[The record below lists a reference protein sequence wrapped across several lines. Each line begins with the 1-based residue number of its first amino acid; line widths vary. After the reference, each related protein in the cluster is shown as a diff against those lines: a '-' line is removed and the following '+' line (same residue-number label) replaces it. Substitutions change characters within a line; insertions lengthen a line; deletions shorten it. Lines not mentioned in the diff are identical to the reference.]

1 MEFVEVNQ
9 DDIPNETWDGFESD
23 FDDSSQQLQTQED
36 SFATSTSP
44 SNKMEL
50 INRMLHLFQVQMMK
64 RFKFSLIFPLFAKRP
79 LILMKRNPLF

>member
-9 DDIPNETWDGFESD
+9 EDIPDETWDGFESD

-36 SFATSTSP
+36 SFATSTSH

-50 INRMLHLFQVQMMK
+50 INRMLHLLEVRMLK
-64 RFKFSLIFPLFAKRP
+64 RIIFSLIFPLFAKRP
-79 LILMKRNPLF
+79 LILIKRNPLF